1 MLKRK
6 GEVEVIIC
14 FLSPI
19 FSLEYYYPII
29 Q

>member
-1 MLKRK
+1 MLKRR

-19 FSLEYYYPII
+19 FSLEYDYVII